1 MQEDHALDKFGSDM
15 SDSAVGHESNILQYD
30 TSRKGRG
37 NLPTSKPQ
45 APPASVTVTYLVY
58 DEDIGKTENVLHL
71 WIHEVTTSKRYS
83 EEHFYKDDRQKNS
96 HITQGQASAG

>member
-37 NLPTSKPQ
+37 NLPTSKPR
-45 APPASVTVTYLVY
+45 APPASVTVTYLV
-58 DEDIGKTENVLHL
+58 
-71 WIHEVTTSKRYS
+71 
-83 EEHFYKDDRQKNS
+83 
-96 HITQGQASAG
+96 